1 VLHHP
6 GLLHLSPALFF
17 QAALLREGFR
27 GGGGKEPQ
35 RQQQALRREAQGR
48 INAVGSRVGPHTE
61 RQAKLQRMSLKQLQ
75 RVLGAQQSMQLLA
88 ALFSW
93 QRGMIDAGRDYAVML
108 EEQIDTMEGMVREA
122 ADVRYV

>member
-1 VLHHP
+1 
-6 GLLHLSPALFF
+6 
-17 QAALLREGFR
+17 
-27 GGGGKEPQ
+27 
-35 RQQQALRREAQGR
+35 
-48 INAVGSRVGPHTE
+48 
-61 RQAKLQRMSLKQLQ
+61 MSLKQLQ